1 MSSEK
6 IEAFWQDATA
16 DDVARVMAGETVEA
30 RFRDSETQPWGDCYT
45 LTGWVNELRHQWRS
59 AEAGGRWNFCQVYR
73 EPSWFT
79 DKPDPGPGWR
89 LLGKFPDEELKPG
102 DEAWHLWDDKQWSES
117 ESANGGGNQVS
128 GTWYRRRIEPVE
140 PVEKKPLLIRRW
152 TVDPGDEIK
161 LPNGRILVISQDG
174 FEVTQ

>member
-1 MSSEK
+1 MSK
-6 IEAFWQDATA
+6 IEVFWENATA

-30 RFRDSETQPWGDCYT
+30 RFRDVETEPWTTPRALGGWSNQ
-45 LTGWVNELRHQWRS
+45 GWVSGLT
-59 AEAGGRWNFCQVYR
+59 WNHCQVYR
-73 EPSWFT
+73 EQSWYT
-79 DKPDPGPGWR
+79 EKPDPGPGWR
-89 LLGKFPDEELKPG
+89 LLEKFPDEDPMPG
-102 DEAWHLWDDKQWSES
+102 DECF
-117 ESANGGGNQVS
+117 GVS
-128 GTWYRRRIEPVE
+128 GAWGPSCQAKDGGHQVFGIWYRRRIEPVE